1 MASAIGL
8 VFLSPIFLAA
18 AIAVRCDSRGPIWFC
33 QQRVG
38 RGFRKFWIYK
48 FRTMIVDAP
57 RLGLQ
62 ITAGEDPRI
71 TRVGRFLRKWKLD
84 ELPQLVNVLKGEM
97 SLVGPRP
104 EVPRYVE
111 MFRDDY
117 ACVLSVRPGITD
129 PASLKYRDEAALLA
143 ESENPEETYV
153 RQILPE
159 KIMLSKQYVAQA
171 SLRRRH
177 CPDLA
182 DAPACCPLI
191 HRCPPILGCRPRAPA
206 PVGGA
211 ASSRR

>member
-1 MASAIGL
+1 LKRCFDFIAALIGL
-8 VFLSPIFLAA
+8 IGLSPVFVLT
-18 AIAVRCDSRGPIWFC
+18 AIAVRCDSRGPIFFL

-38 RGFRKFWIYK
+38 RGFRSFWICK
-48 FRTMIVDAP
+48 FRTMAVDAP
-57 RLGLQ
+57 ERGLQ

-84 ELPQLVNVLKGEM
+84 ELPQLWNVLKGEM

-111 MFRDDY
+111 MFREDY

-143 ESENPEETYV
+143 QSQNPEETYV

-159 KIMLSKQYVAQA
+159 KITLSKQYVAQA
-171 SLRRRH
+171 SLLG
-177 CPDLA
+177 DVV
-182 DAPACCPLI
+182 LI
-191 HRCPPILGCRPRAPA
+191 WRTILYVAR
-206 PVGGA
+206 
-211 ASSRR
+211 